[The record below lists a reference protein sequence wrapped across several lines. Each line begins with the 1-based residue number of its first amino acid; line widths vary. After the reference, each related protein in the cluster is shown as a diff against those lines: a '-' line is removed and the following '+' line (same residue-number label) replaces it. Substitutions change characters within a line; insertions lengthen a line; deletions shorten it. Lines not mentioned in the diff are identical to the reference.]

1 LAIASLVTGI
11 AEFLFWP
18 LGFFSAIAAI
28 VTGHMARRQ
37 IRQTGERGDGFAL
50 AGLIMGYIGVVLFP
64 LVVIGFVIIFLAVIP
79 AANQVSLRDDAHAF
93 GAQVVAQARLTGQ
106 SPRRAAIVAYVLQGS
121 DANDRYS
128 TDRVALPDGTP
139 AGLASDAQL
148 ERNGW
153 QLQFSRS
160 FLGTK
165 YECLTI
171 PAEVEEPVTAVDG
184 RCQAPAAESRSSS
197 AVTARGIARS

>member
-28 VTGHMARRQ
+28 ITGHLARRQ

-64 LVVIGFVIIFLAVIP
+64 LIIIGFVLIFLVAIP
-79 AANQVSLRDDAHAF
+79 NANQSSLRDDAHAF
-93 GAQVVAQARLTGQ
+93 GAQVVAQARRTNQ
-106 SPRRAAIVAYVLQGS
+106 SPRHAAIIQYVLQGS
-121 DANDRYS
+121 DANDRFS

-139 AGLASDAQL
+139 AGLASDARL
-148 ERNGW
+148 ENNQW
-153 QLQFSRS
+153 QVQFARS
-160 FLGTK
+160 FLGSK
-165 YECLTI
+165 YVCLTI
-171 PAEVEEPVTAVDG
+171 PSNVSAPPIVVDG
-184 RCQAPAAESRSSS
+184 RCQAPVAESRSSS
-197 AVTARGIARS
+197 AATARGIARS